1 MNCASK
7 IYKAYQI
14 THCLNCVVKC
24 ELHLFMKEKMTK
36 LFRKREQYGI
46 KIVRSERIMYVHRK
60 LKEYDVTDKRKK
72 WKKWWQKE
80 IGV

>member
-1 MNCASK
+1 
-7 IYKAYQI
+7 
-14 THCLNCVVKC
+14 
-24 ELHLFMKEKMTK
+24 MKEKMTK

-46 KIVRSERIMYVHRK
+46 KIVRSEQIMYVHRK

-72 WKKWWQKE
+72 WKKWRQKE